1 MFAAARVM
9 AAGKAGLE
17 SLPYFVDELLLQGI
31 PQLAPWAADHTDG
44 QIEKLNQDT
53 AKQRAAAWRDIYEIG
68 DAPLGVKMQPN
79 APAPKALLSL
89 VNPLVVE
96 DGLANSPAQ
105 LAAWC
110 RWNIQQTCW
119 DTVQMWD
126 RFKRHSGITHD
137 LKLAVVIPYCPE
149 GPTSGTVSMYLGAA
163 LRKHFADIRRGHE
176 LEVWGIELCPPVNT
190 DATGALDKDAMEHAF
205 RGYVARQELLKGVP
219 VTENEN
225 DEVFVK
231 PYDINIVFDGGSVDI
246 AGSFYDDMWQAL
258 DRGAAQTT
266 ACLLNGATGF
276 QGDQAEAFARLN
288 VGSKRW
294 NAHLSHVVSEAA
306 CNRECL
312 YLNYQ
317 VRLPWEG
324 DPAGWANAK
333 SKSGVKPKK
342 TLRKREDFLRC
353 VKDEIRPL
361 LDGEQDVVVRE
372 DVEKL
377 VKAADELLTMKWLTS
392 PRLNQNKV
400 NSYLDEARKES
411 DEWPSHGN
419 STAPDKILVRPDPFC
434 LTIRLPDYLRLE
446 NAKRLRTV
454 ADTGPIADL
463 LGAAGVT
470 MIRDWIENQLNPVL
484 GRRDCQPANIPSAAR
499 YEEIIAISISDQTK
513 KGGNKQFQ
521 PSQQF
526 LKYFIEAAT
535 RPIPGTFNTREH
547 NLADYMRTG
556 AAEAAQAK
564 ALHWRVNNID
574 FDVPVEYSFL
584 VLARCRPEDGFR
596 DISTYDRLEA
606 EYRKLT
612 SNVNLWREYAKYYG
626 AKPPA
631 ELLGTEAPEHTA
643 SQPSR
648 NGSAE
653 SSPAEGAETNGHREF
668 VEQEV

>member
-17 SLPYFVDELLLQGI
+17 SLPYFVEELLAQGI
-31 PQLAPWAADHTDG
+31 TQLAPWAADHTDE
-44 QIEKLNQDT
+44 QIEKLNRDT
-53 AKQRAAAWRDIYEIG
+53 EGQRSAAWRDIYEIG

-126 RFKRHSGITHD
+126 KFKRNSGITHD

-149 GPTSGTVSMYLGAA
+149 GPTSGTVGMYLGAA

-231 PYDINIVFDGGSVDI
+231 PYDINIVFDGGSVEA
-246 AGSFYDDMWQAL
+246 AGDFYDDMWQAL
-258 DRGAAQTT
+258 DRAAAQTT
-266 ACLLNGATGF
+266 ACLLNGAAGL
-276 QGDQAEAFARLN
+276 DQAESFARLN

-294 NAHLSHVVSEAA
+294 NAHLTHVVSEAA
-306 CNRECL
+306 HNRECL

-317 VRLPWEG
+317 VQLPWEG
-324 DPAGWANAK
+324 DPTGWAKKK
-333 SKSGVKPKK
+333 SKSGGKPKK
-342 TLRKREDFLRC
+342 TLEKYQEFLRC
-353 VKDEIRPL
+353 VESYVRPQWNGEKDL
-361 LDGEQDVVVRE
+361 VVRE
-372 DVEKL
+372 SVGKL
-377 VKAADELLTMKWLTS
+377 VKVADDLEALRKGIKSLLPK
-392 PRLNQNKV
+392 NKEV
-400 NSYLDEARKES
+400 NSHLDLAKRES
-411 DEWPSHGN
+411 DGWPSHGN
-419 STAPDKILVRPDPFC
+419 SSAPDKILVRPDPFC
-434 LTIRLPDYLRLE
+434 LTIRLPRYLRLE
-446 NAKRLRTV
+446 NAKRLQG
-454 ADTGPIADL
+454 DSGPIADL

-484 GRRDCQPANIPSAAR
+484 GRRDCQPANIPSAAKF
-499 YEEIIAISISDQTK
+499 EEIIAISIADQTK
-513 KGGNKQFQ
+513 RGDNRQFQ

-526 LKYFIEAAT
+526 LKYFIAAAT
-535 RPIPGTFNTREH
+535 RPIPGTFNIREH
-547 NLADYMRTG
+547 NLADYVRTG
-556 AAEAAQAK
+556 GPEAIQPK
-564 ALHWRVNNID
+564 ALHWRVNNVD
-574 FDVPVEYSFL
+574 FDVPVEYSSL

-596 DISTYDRLEA
+596 DISVYDRLEA

-612 SNVNLWREYAKYYG
+612 SDVSLWRDYAKYYG
-626 AKPPA
+626 VKPPA
-631 ELLGTEAPEHTA
+631 ELLATAAPEHTA

-653 SSPAEGAETNGHREF
+653 AAPAEGSETNGHREF